1 MAFEVLIV
9 IDPINVMM
17 GDVHTHFLLRV
28 LTLPNILNI
37 LVAHWVR

>member
-17 GDVHTHFLLRV
+17 GEVYIHFFV
-28 LTLPNILNI
+28 KGADAT
-37 LVAHWVR
+37 